1 MPLLNNLRIAK
12 VVSFVVVGVFIAWG
26 VIAYRRHVQAENAFA
41 FVRDLVTFSQTN
53 GHLPASIQEFCQW

>member
-26 VIAYRRHVQAENAFA
+26 VIAYRRHVQAEYAFA
-41 FVRDLVTFSQTN
+41 FVRDLVTFS
-53 GHLPASIQEFCQW
+53 